1 MIFHSL
7 SWAHNKPFQNGDIS
21 FSLKV
26 ISYSFLRYFP
36 SLQFIR
42 YYFSGVPKSCTI
54 LLNLSSVF
62 AVSSLIS
69 ICHSFALYIFSS
81 CIYLF
86 WLSWDFIAE
95 CRLSPVAV
103 SRGYSGLEF
112 GFLIVV
118 ASLVARGLS
127 GSWASVVGAHGL
139 SGLPARG
146 ILPDQG
152 EPGPLWTTG
161 PPCSIIFR
169 NPPPQLYVLILL
181 MNILLLQPHF

>member
-21 FSLKV
+21 FSLEV
-26 ISYSFLRYFP
+26 ISYSFLGYFP

-69 ICHSFALYIFSS
+69 IVTLLLSIFFQVVF
-81 CIYLF
+81 IYF

-127 GSWASVVGAHGL
+127 GSWASVVAAHGL
-139 SGLPARG
+139 SGLPACG

-152 EPGPLWTTG
+152 ESGPLWTTG